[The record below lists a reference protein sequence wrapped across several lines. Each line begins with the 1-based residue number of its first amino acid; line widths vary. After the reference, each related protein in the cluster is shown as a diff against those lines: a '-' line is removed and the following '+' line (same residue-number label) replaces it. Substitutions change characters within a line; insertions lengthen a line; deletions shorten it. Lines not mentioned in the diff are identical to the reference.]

1 MDALMLSTLLFNAL
15 GLVVTVVVAAVAACN
30 TARLHSQV

>member
-15 GLVVTVVVAAVAACN
+15 GLVVTVVAAAVAACN
-30 TARLHSQV
+30 TASHRAHA